1 MVIEEAIRNALA
13 RLEIDKPMFDYLY
26 IEITKYIREKYGGSK
41 IYVPGKARVDPSE
54 VKRFFNG
61 RNIEAT
67 MEHFKISKSRVYQ
80 IINDL

>member
-54 VKRFFNG
+54 VKKFFNG